1 MKVLFFDKM
10 CPLLCS
16 RIEYSTS
23 GFSGHIVNGGWHLR
37 YDNGTAYACNDEFQE
52 SVVTTIPDC
61 SLMFEIEV
69 PPPICDLKTEEGWI
83 DYNRI
88 IQWARIQQTIPDFV
102 I

>member
-1 MKVLFFDKM
+1 
-10 CPLLCS
+10 
-16 RIEYSTS
+16 
-23 GFSGHIVNGGWHLR
+23 
-37 YDNGTAYACNDEFQE
+37 
-52 SVVTTIPDC
+52 
-61 SLMFEIEV
+61 MFEIEV